1 MQTVIKDL
9 PLNEEMD
16 SNDMAAIEG
25 GITTNVALAHPTSF
39 KLPTFGSSNGLKTPG
54 AGQGDGS
61 SGSGDYGGDGGGLGD
76 GGDYSE
82 D

>member
-25 GITTNVALAHPTSF
+25 GIIPTNVARTNLTSF
-39 KLPTFGSSNGLKTPG
+39 KLPTFGTTQTPPTG
-54 AGQGDGS
+54 GVSGGDP
-61 SGSGDYGGDGGGLGD
+61 GSGGGGGYLDGPYGD
-76 GGDYSE
+76 DDLHE
-82 D
+82 QD

>member
-54 AGQGDGS
+54 AGQGDG
-61 SGSGDYGGDGGGLGD
+61 GGDGGG
-76 GGDYSE
+76 GDYLSGPYG
-82 D
+82 DDDLHQD